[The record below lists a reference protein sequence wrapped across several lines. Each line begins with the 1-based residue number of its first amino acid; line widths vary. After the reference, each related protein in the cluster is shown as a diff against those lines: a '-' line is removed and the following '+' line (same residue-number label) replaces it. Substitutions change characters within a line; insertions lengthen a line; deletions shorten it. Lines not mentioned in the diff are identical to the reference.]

1 MMWFTIVNAFF
12 LIFDKTSIYAR
23 LAFQGLSELRNI
35 VPAKEDPVI
44 DKDWYHDLSVKIGA
58 FCKIVT

>member
-1 MMWFTIVNAFF
+1 MHFF
-12 LIFDKTSIYAR
+12 LIFDKTSIYAS
-23 LAFQGLSELRNI
+23 LVFQGLSELRNI